1 MRLDSS
7 ALMTLNIFPAEKI
20 KDKVSSI
27 FGLLNNTITAG
38 MGERLLRR
46 WLRQPLVSTE
56 AINKRLDVVQL
67 FIEETELRSELRI
80 NCLKGIVDVEKMS
93 RRLENR
99 VRFRLQDL
107 YVMYQAVRKLD
118 SIIVFSLILQLVDNL
133 ESVYSFSS
141 TSTWC
146 DVHSTDYRT
155 PWLIRSL
162 Y

>member
-46 WLRQPLVSTE
+46 WLRQPLVSPME
-56 AINKRLDVVQL
+56 INKRLDIVQL
-67 FIEETELRSELRI
+67 FIDESDLRAELRN
-80 NCLKGIVDVEKMS
+80 NCLKGIIDVEKMA
-93 RRLENR
+93 RRLENK

-107 YVMYQAVRKLD
+107 YVIYQAVTKLD
-118 SIIVFSLILQLVDNL
+118 RILV
-133 ESVYSFSS
+133 
-141 TSTWC
+141 
-146 DVHSTDYRT
+146 R
-155 PWLIRSL
+155 
-162 Y
+162 

>member
-7 ALMTLNIFPAEKI
+7 VLTTLNIFPAEKI

-56 AINKRLDVVQL
+56 EINQRLDIVQL
-67 FIEETELRSELRI
+67 FMEESDLRSELRN
-80 NCLKGIVDVEKMS
+80 NCLKGIIDVEKMA
-93 RRLENR
+93 RRLENK

-107 YVMYQAVRKLD
+107 YVIYQAVTKLD
-118 SIIVFSLILQLVDNL
+118 RIVVLIFYIVFFIVELFGIFNT
-133 ESVYSFSS
+133 F
-141 TSTWC
+141 
-146 DVHSTDYRT
+146 
-155 PWLIRSL
+155 P
-162 Y
+162 

>member
-1 MRLDSS
+1 
-7 ALMTLNIFPAEKI
+7 MTLNIFPAEKI

-56 AINKRLDVVQL
+56 EINKRLDVVQL
-67 FIEETELRSELRI
+67 FMEETDMRSELRT
-80 NCLKGIVDVEKMS
+80 NCLKGIIDVEKMS

-107 YVMYQAVRKLD
+107 YVMYQAVSKLD
-118 SIIVFSLILQLVDNL
+118 SIIV
-133 ESVYSFSS
+133 
-141 TSTWC
+141 
-146 DVHSTDYRT
+146 
-155 PWLIRSL
+155 
-162 Y
+162 

>member
-7 ALMTLNIFPAEKI
+7 VLTTLNIFPAEKI

-56 AINKRLDVVQL
+56 EINQRLDIVQL
-67 FIEETELRSELRI
+67 FMEESDLRSELRN
-80 NCLKGIVDVEKMS
+80 NCLKGIIDVEKMA
-93 RRLENR
+93 RRLENK

-107 YVMYQAVRKLD
+107 YVIYQAVTKLD
-118 SIIVFSLILQLVDNL
+118 RIVVLIFYIVFLS
-133 ESVYSFSS
+133 
-141 TSTWC
+141 
-146 DVHSTDYRT
+146 
-155 PWLIRSL
+155 
-162 Y
+162 